1 MAHVER
7 TLTTTTDI
15 HSVWDYLTDFR
26 TSEEWD
32 PPTVS
37 TERTSGDGG
46 VGTTYHNV
54 SSFLGSQSEVD
65 YVVSA
70 IEPLERFELRG
81 DAGKSLDLHD
91 TITFERLP
99 DGGTQVTYRAEFHT
113 HGAAK
118 LAEPLLPPGL
128 KILGDKVAASL
139 QEHLDALGAGATAA
153 DGSGLQA

>member
-7 TLTTTTDI
+7 TLTTSTDI
-15 HSVWDYLTDFR
+15 HTVWDYLTDFR

-65 YVVSA
+65 YVVPTPPSP
-70 IEPLERFELRG
+70 EVRSVLTVGGSHSSLVR
-81 DAGKSLDLHD
+81 KSV
-91 TITFERLP
+91 R
-99 DGGTQVTYRAEFHT
+99 
-113 HGAAK
+113 
-118 LAEPLLPPGL
+118 
-128 KILGDKVAASL
+128 
-139 QEHLDALGAGATAA
+139 
-153 DGSGLQA
+153 

>member
-7 TLTTTTDI
+7 TLTTDTDI
-15 HSVWDYLTDFR
+15 HVVWDYLTDF
-26 TSEEWD
+26 TTTEEWD
-32 PPTVS
+32 PPTRS

-54 SSFLGSQSEVD
+54 SSFLGAESEVD

-70 IEPLERFELRG
+70 VVPLERFELCG
-81 DAGKSLDLHD
+81 DAGTSMDLHD
-91 TITFERLP
+91 TITLKPRPE
-99 DGGTQVTYRAEFHT
+99 GGTSVTYRAEFHP

-128 KILGDKVAASL
+128 KVLGDRVAASL
-139 QEHLDALGAGATAA
+139 QERLDALGSAEAV
-153 DGSGLQA
+153 DGSGVTA